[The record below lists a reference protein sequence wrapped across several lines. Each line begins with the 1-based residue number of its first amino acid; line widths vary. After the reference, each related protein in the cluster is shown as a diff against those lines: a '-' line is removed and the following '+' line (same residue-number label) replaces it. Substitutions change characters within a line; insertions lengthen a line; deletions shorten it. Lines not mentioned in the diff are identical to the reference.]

1 VRRDRAREHKR
12 AHDLQHQAKVVF
24 LAVVLVRRSACGFER
39 VGQEDLNE
47 PGAEFAGSG
56 GDAMAGAAV
65 AGGEDFGGDLLS
77 VLVLC
82 CMVVGGW
89 GCTYDEGSDVWTE
102 VECNVAQYVENN
114 QA

>member
-1 VRRDRAREHKR
+1 VCRDRAREHKR

-24 LAVVLVRRSACGFER
+24 LAVVLIRRSARGFER

-47 PGAEFAGSG
+47 PGAEFAGGG
-56 GDAMAGAAV
+56 GDAVACAAV
-65 AGGEDFGGDLLS
+65 ASGENLGGDLLG

-89 GCTYDEGSDVWTE
+89 GCTYDEGGDVWTE
-102 VECNVAQYVENN
+102 VECNMAQYVENN